1 MSREARLE
9 RPDGTIHFSQ
19 KACECDQTCTSCLP
33 LPFAYDVRSL
43 HDLGVGDQTWALS
56 ALLGPAPAAGVNEKF
71 VIVVLGVLG
80 EN

>member
-33 LPFAYDVRSL
+33 LPFAYDVRSS
-43 HDLGVGDQTWALS
+43 HDLGDQTSALS